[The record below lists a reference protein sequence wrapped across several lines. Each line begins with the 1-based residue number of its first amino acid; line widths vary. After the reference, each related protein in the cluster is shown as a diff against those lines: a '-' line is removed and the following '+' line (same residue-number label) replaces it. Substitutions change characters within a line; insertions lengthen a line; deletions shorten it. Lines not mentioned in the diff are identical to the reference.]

1 MNLRYPI
8 NLLLFFILLAPKAWA
23 QESYPLETP
32 KQKIEYKNKE
42 YISSIRS
49 VELHPLEKEGDFPV
63 VRLGAGDQLLLR
75 FDDLRAD
82 FRDVYVSL
90 EYCDADWTPSRVS
103 SMDYADGYNEDKI
116 MEVQSSRSTKK
127 GYTHYEITFPNEYI
141 APKYAGNYI
150 LKVYEDGDTD
160 KLLLTRKFYVLKD
173 IIAVK
178 GSVHPSPNVA
188 DRSSHQKIDLTLST
202 GSITIQNPIRDL
214 NIQVYQNKREDA
226 MLQAEQPS
234 KISSNE
240 ISYALPHSLDFKGN
254 NEFLFADLR
263 SFRTGSNQV
272 EKIVESP
279 KKQFHLFSDEVRV
292 GQKYA
297 STFDENGNFFI
308 RNLDYNDDHLE
319 GDYAEVYFSLLANP
333 DIKGSIH
340 VVGAFNNF
348 AATDDN
354 KMKYNPDK
362 KRWEVALLLK
372 QGLYDYDYI
381 LKKEDGK
388 IETDSFSGSYFETGN
403 DYQILV
409 YHRRPGT
416 YWDEL
421 IGFKEIEI
429 HNKN

>member
-1 MNLRYPI
+1 
-8 NLLLFFILLAPKAWA
+8 
-23 QESYPLETP
+23 
-32 KQKIEYKNKE
+32 
-42 YISSIRS
+42 
-49 VELHPLEKEGDFPV
+49 
-63 VRLGAGDQLLLR
+63 
-75 FDDLRAD
+75 
-82 FRDVYVSL
+82 
-90 EYCDADWTPSRVS
+90 
-103 SMDYADGYNEDKI
+103 
-116 MEVQSSRSTKK
+116 
-127 GYTHYEITFPNEYI
+127 
-141 APKYAGNYI
+141 
-150 LKVYEDGDTD
+150 
-160 KLLLTRKFYVLKD
+160 
-173 IIAVK
+173 
-178 GSVHPSPNVA
+178 
-188 DRSSHQKIDLTLST
+188 
-202 GSITIQNPIRDL
+202 
-214 NIQVYQNKREDA
+214 

-234 KISSNE
+234 KISNSE
-240 ISYALPHSLDFKGN
+240 LSYTLPNSLDFKGN
-254 NEFLFADLR
+254 NEFLFVDLR

-279 KKQFHLFSDEVRV
+279 EQQFHLFSDEVRV

-319 GDYAEVYFSLLANP
+319 GDYADVYFSLLANP

-354 KMKYNPDK
+354 KMKYSPDK

-409 YHRRPGT
+409 YYRRPGT

-429 HNKN
+429 HNKK